1 MFDARAIN
9 FKGKIMKATKLALAI
24 FSISVLSAPVVLVL
38 NSQEASSD
46 EVIAC
51 AWFPACG
58 DPDIY
63 SPALEPKAATKNVHS
78 VKEEKNSLILV
89 V

>member
-9 FKGKIMKATKLALAI
+9 FKGKVMKTTKLALAI
-24 FSISVLSAPVVLVL
+24 FSISVLSAPVTLAL
-38 NSQEASSD
+38 NPQASSD

-51 AWFPACG
+51 GWFPACG

-63 SPALEPKAATKNVHS
+63 SPALQPKDATKDVRNIE
-78 VKEEKNSLILV
+78 EEKTA
-89 V
+89 